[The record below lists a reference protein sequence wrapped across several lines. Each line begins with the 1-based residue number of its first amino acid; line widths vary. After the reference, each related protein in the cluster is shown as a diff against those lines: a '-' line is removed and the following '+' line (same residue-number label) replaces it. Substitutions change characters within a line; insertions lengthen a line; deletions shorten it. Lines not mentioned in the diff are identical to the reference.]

1 MWKNVPIKSMF
12 FIFLVVGKDP
22 TMTAPQIAHV
32 MTSLWE
38 KLSPEERG
46 YYRDLAREE
55 KSEYEENKRKEK
67 CTIDVNKNRNRLLKA
82 FEKMKIMNMEK
93 KENLV
98 MRTTVPWDINLKK
111 VTEQFLNE

>member
-1 MWKNVPIKSMF
+1 MCILNLLF
-12 FIFLVVGKDP
+12 LFCLVVGKNP

-32 MTSLWE
+32 MTNLWK

-55 KSEYEENKRKEK
+55 KSECEEDKREAKTK
-67 CTIDVNKNRNRLLKA
+67 CTMGVNKIKNRLLKA
-82 FEKMKIMNMEK
+82 FEKMKMINMEK
-93 KENLV
+93 ENLA

-111 VTEQFLNE
+111 VTEQFLNK